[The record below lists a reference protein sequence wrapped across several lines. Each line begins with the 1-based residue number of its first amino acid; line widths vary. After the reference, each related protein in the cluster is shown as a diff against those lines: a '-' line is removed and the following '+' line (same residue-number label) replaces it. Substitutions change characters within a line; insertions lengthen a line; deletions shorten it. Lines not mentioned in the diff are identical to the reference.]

1 MATSETIVNTLN
13 TIRADASEEYQNSVP
28 IATLTNLTDVGNPI
42 MNYTAIHNE
51 FLSALVNR
59 IAMTV
64 VNAREMR
71 NPLSILKQGEI
82 TFGQDVQEIY
92 TNPAT
97 ATPYNSQSTDLLSQT
112 IPDTKCIYHRLNRQ
126 DRYTVTVRDEQLR
139 LAFINFNSFNSLL
152 TSIINSLYNGN
163 YIDEFKLCKQLFN
176 SAVQNNKI
184 VKQTV
189 PNVTDESTAKNFI
202 KECRKTFKNM
212 AIPSENYNAWT
223 VSGGS
228 GNPVTAMSMPEDVR
242 FILRSDIESFCDV
255 NVLASAFN
263 LSKTDFLGQLL
274 IVDSFAD
281 TNDNILGIMCDKNY
295 TQIYDKL
302 KETRDFYNPSNLT
315 WNYYLHIW
323 QVYSVSTLV
332 NGVAFISG

>member
-1 MATSETIVNTLN
+1 MAKSETIVNALN
-13 TIRADASEEYQNSVP
+13 TIRADATNEYQNSVP

-42 MNYTAIHNE
+42 MNYTALHNE
-51 FLSALVNR
+51 FLNALVNR
-59 IAMTV
+59 IAMTI
-64 VNAREMR
+64 VNNRQLR
-71 NPLSILKQGEI
+71 NPLAILKQGEI
-82 TFGQDVQEIY
+82 TYGQDVQEIY

-112 IPDTKCIYHRLNRQ
+112 IPDTKALYHRLNRQ

-139 LAFINFNSFNSLL
+139 LAFTNFDSFNSLV
-152 TSIINSLYNGN
+152 TSIVNSLYNGN

-184 VKQTV
+184 VKQTI

-212 AIPSENYNAWT
+212 GIPSNNYNAWT
-223 VSGGS
+223 VSGGT
-228 GNPVTAMSMPEDVR
+228 GEPVTTMTMPEDVR
-242 FILRSDIESFCDV
+242 FILRSDIEAFCDV

-274 IVDSFAD
+274 IVDNFAD
-281 TNDNILGIMCDKNY
+281 SNDNILGIMCDKNY

-302 KETRDFYNPSNLT
+302 KETRDFYNASNLT

-323 QVYSVSTLV
+323 QIYSISTMS
-332 NGVAFISG
+332 NGVAFIGN

>member
-1 MATSETIVNTLN
+1 MAKSETIVSTLN
-13 TIRADASEEYQNSVP
+13 AIRADASEEYQNSVP
-28 IATLTNLTDVGNPI
+28 VATLTNLTDVGNPI

-112 IPDTKCIYHRLNRQ
+112 VPDTKCIYHTLNRQ

-184 VKQTV
+184 VKQTI
-189 PNVTDESTAKNFI
+189 PTVTDESTAKNFI

-212 AIPSENYNAWT
+212 SIPSENYNAWT

-228 GNPVTAMSMPEDVR
+228 GNPVTTMSMPEDVR

-263 LSKTDFLGQLL
+263 LSKSDFLGQLL
-274 IVDSFAD
+274 IVDNFAD

-323 QVYSVSTLV
+323 QVYSVSTLA